1 MEVVKPLNH
10 TANVKACPGRKVD
23 EKHSENPNEKLNETF
38 NEKLNENLSELT
50 LDRPCGRSLEP
61 SPTVLLPDK
70 APGEGEDGPLSGK
83 KSNVTK
89 VTV

>member
-1 MEVVKPLNH
+1 M
-10 TANVKACPGRKVD
+10 D
-23 EKHSENPNEKLNETF
+23 EKHSENPNEKHSENT

-61 SPTVLLPDK
+61 SPTVLHPDK